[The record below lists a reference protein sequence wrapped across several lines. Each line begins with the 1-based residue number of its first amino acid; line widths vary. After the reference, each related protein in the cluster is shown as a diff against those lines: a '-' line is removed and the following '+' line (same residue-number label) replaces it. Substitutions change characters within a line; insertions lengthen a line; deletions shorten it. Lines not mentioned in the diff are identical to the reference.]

1 MKALL
6 GLKVRLCK
14 KATVRWRSEGT
25 PLLSRPYLLCEGAV
39 IQYFEV

>member
-1 MKALL
+1 MKASH

-14 KATVRWRSEGT
+14 KATVCWESEAT
-25 PLLSRPYLLCEGAV
+25 ALFSRPYLLCKRAV